1 MVLVDCRVYDGGRL
15 VVVFSCVIDVVL
27 LGFMIWW
34 CLICVGFVAFVG
46 WLLLL

>member
-1 MVLVDCRVYDGGRL
+1 MVLVDCRVYDGRL
-15 VVVFSCVIDVVL
+15 VVVFSCVIDVGL